1 MASSDSICMELRT
14 LSHLIKRDFDNVMV
28 KINDKYR
35 LTAVQGWVIKYLCD
49 HQNTDVFQR
58 DLENSFS
65 VRRST
70 MTSVLQLMEKN
81 GLITREPVSYDA
93 RLKKLLLTK
102 QAVDIHNHIESSH
115 TELEKRM
122 CEGITQKE
130 QEEFLR
136 IIHKLQKNIT
146 KEGTL

>member
-1 MASSDSICMELRT
+1 MTSSDSICLELRT
-14 LSHLIKRDFDNVMV
+14 LSHLIKRDFDGVMV

-49 HQNTDVFQR
+49 HKNTDVFQR
-58 DLENSFS
+58 DLESSFS

-102 QAVDIHNHIESSH
+102 QAVDIHNHIENSH

-136 IIHKLQKNIT
+136 IIHKLQKNIM

>member
-1 MASSDSICMELRT
+1 MSSSESICFELRT
-14 LSHLIKRDFDNVMV
+14 LSHLIKRDFDGVMV

-35 LTAVQGWVIKYLCD
+35 LTAVQGWVIKYLCE
-49 HQNTDVFQR
+49 HEGCDVFQR
-58 DLENSFS
+58 DLESAFS

-81 GLITREPVSYDA
+81 GLITREPVTYDA
-93 RLKKLLLTK
+93 RLKKLMLTK
-102 QAVDIHNHIESSH
+102 QAVDIHNYIENSH
-115 TELEKRM
+115 AELEQKM
-122 CEGITQKE
+122 CDGITEAE

-136 IIHKLQKNIT
+136 VIHKLQANIT